1 MSVQEPTSAVHIFSP
16 PLTLAA
22 LAKRK
27 PRHISL
33 AMSLVLL
40 VILPAA
46 VVAGYMFAVAKDQFS
61 STMGFTVRT
70 EDVSVSSDIFGSLA
84 GLSSIG
90 ATDTDI
96 LYEFIQSAQLV
107 RAIDIEV
114 DLRGYYSEH
123 YSSDPVF
130 AFDPSGTIED
140 LTDYWQRMVKIFY
153 DSGTGLIEI
162 RVNAFEADAANV
174 IANAIFE
181 HSASMI
187 NKLSAIAREDA
198 IRYAQEDLDFAIERL
213 KSARQNLS
221 QFRSRTQII
230 DPQADLQGQ
239 MGVINTLQQNLA
251 TALIEIDLLRE
262 TSRTTDPRIVQAELR
277 IAVIRNRIEK
287 ERSKFG
293 SGNLSVGDN
302 YVEIIG
308 EFERLNVDA
317 EFAERAY
324 VSALA
329 AYDSANAEA
338 LRTSRYLAAYL
349 EPRVAEQAL
358 YPQRLT
364 VVFVTAA
371 FLLLAWSIM
380 CLIYYSIRDR
390 G

>member
-1 MSVQEPTSAVHIFSP
+1 MSVHEPTSPVHIFSP
-16 PLTLAA
+16 PLTPAA

-27 PRHISL
+27 PQHISL

-61 STMGFTVRT
+61 STMGFAVRT

-114 DLRGYYSEH
+114 DLRGNYSEH

-262 TSRTTDPRIVQAELR
+262 TSRITDPRIVQAELR

-293 SGNLSVGDN
+293 SRNLSVGDD

-371 FLLLAWSIM
+371 FLLLVWSIM

>member
-1 MSVQEPTSAVHIFSP
+1 MSLQEQTSAVHIFSP
-16 PLTLAA
+16 PLSPAA

-33 AMSLVLL
+33 GMSFILL
-40 VILPAA
+40 VVLPAA
-46 VVAGYMFAVAKDQFS
+46 VVASYMFAIAKDQFS
-61 STMGFTVRT
+61 STMGFAVRT
-70 EDVSVSSDIFGSLA
+70 EDVSVSSDLFGGLA
-84 GLSSIG
+84 GVSSVG

-107 RAIDIEV
+107 RAIDAEL
-114 DLRGYYSEH
+114 DLRGYFSEH
-123 YSSDPVF
+123 YISDPVF
-130 AFDPSGTIED
+130 AFDPTGTIED
-140 LTDYWQRMVKIFY
+140 LTDYWQRMVNIFY
-153 DSGTGLIEI
+153 DASSGLIEI
-162 RVNAFEADAANV
+162 RVNAFEAEAANAV
-174 IANAIFE
+174 ANAIFE
-181 HSASMI
+181 HSAIMI
-187 NKLSAIAREDA
+187 NKLNAIARDDT

-213 KSARQNLS
+213 KSARENLS

-239 MGVINTLQQNLA
+239 MGVINTLQQSLA

-262 TSRTTDPRIVQAELR
+262 TSRSSDPRIVQAELR

-287 ERSKFG
+287 ERAKFG
-293 SGNLSVGDN
+293 SGNLSIGDD

-329 AYDSANAEA
+329 AFDSANAEA

-364 VVFVTAA
+364 VVAVTTA

-380 CLIYYSIRDR
+380 CLVYYSIRDR

>member
-1 MSVQEPTSAVHIFSP
+1 
-16 PLTLAA
+16 
-22 LAKRK
+22 
-27 PRHISL
+27 
-33 AMSLVLL
+33 
-40 VILPAA
+40 
-46 VVAGYMFAVAKDQFS
+46 MFAVAKDQFS
-61 STMGFTVRT
+61 STMGFVVRT

-84 GLSSIG
+84 GILSVG

-107 RAIDIEV
+107 REVDAEV
-114 DLRGYYSEH
+114 DLRSYYSEH

-130 AFDPSGTIED
+130 AFDPSGTIEN

-153 DSGTGLIEI
+153 DAGTGLIEI
-162 RVNAFEADAANV
+162 RVNAFDAGAANT
-174 IANAIFE
+174 IANAVFE

-187 NKLSAIAREDA
+187 NKLSAIARDDA

-213 KSARQNLS
+213 KSARENLA

-251 TALIEIDLLRE
+251 AALIDIDLLRE
-262 TSRTTDPRIVQAELR
+262 TSRPTDPRIVQAELR

-293 SGNLSVGDN
+293 SGTLSVGED

-317 EFAERAY
+317 EFAEKAY
-324 VSALA
+324 ISALA

>member
-1 MSVQEPTSAVHIFSP
+1 MQ
-16 PLTLAA
+16 
-22 LAKRK
+22 
-27 PRHISL
+27 
-33 AMSLVLL
+33 
-40 VILPAA
+40 
-46 VVAGYMFAVAKDQFS
+46 Y
-61 STMGFTVRT
+61 
-70 EDVSVSSDIFGSLA
+70 
-84 GLSSIG
+84 
-90 ATDTDI
+90 
-96 LYEFIQSAQLV
+96 
-107 RAIDIEV
+107 
-114 DLRGYYSEH
+114 
-123 YSSDPVF
+123 
-130 AFDPSGTIED
+130 
-140 LTDYWQRMVKIFY
+140 
-153 DSGTGLIEI
+153 
-162 RVNAFEADAANV
+162 
-174 IANAIFE
+174 
-181 HSASMI
+181 
-187 NKLSAIAREDA
+187 DA

-213 KSARQNLS
+213 KSARENLA

-251 TALIEIDLLRE
+251 AALIDIDLLRE
-262 TSRTTDPRIVQAELR
+262 TSRPTDPRIVQAELR

-293 SGNLSVGDN
+293 SGTLSVGEG

-317 EFAERAY
+317 EFAEKAY
-324 VSALA
+324 ISALA